1 MQNEKEMM
9 NKREKQKNQLQ
20 RFKQKKYD
28 EPVQLD
34 YHSDDIIICIY
45 DGLYRLYVD
54 YIWFML
60 AIIGHGFGAVA
71 TPQQEEPPL
80 LPPIRLIYI
89 YIYICINI
97 YFWEWNDEARLLK
110 RQWTL
115 KKMEEW
121 CDTWTRLLGP
131 ALPRGSRAERISL
144 LSID

>member
-54 YIWFML
+54 YIWFIL

-89 YIYICINI
+89 YIYV
-97 YFWEWNDEARLLK
+97 
-110 RQWTL
+110 
-115 KKMEEW
+115 
-121 CDTWTRLLGP
+121 
-131 ALPRGSRAERISL
+131 
-144 LSID
+144 